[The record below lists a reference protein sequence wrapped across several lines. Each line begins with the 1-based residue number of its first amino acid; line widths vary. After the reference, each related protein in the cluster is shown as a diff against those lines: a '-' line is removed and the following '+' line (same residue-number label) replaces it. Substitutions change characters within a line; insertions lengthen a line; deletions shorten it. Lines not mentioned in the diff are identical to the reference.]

1 MITSNRSF
9 LDLTEEV
16 SKASKYKEL
25 SSSNLACISSIY
37 RDGVSFKVIQWFL
50 KKQAKVRLKARK
62 VRHTGVKTNFLSR
75 NSHEFDV

>member
-1 MITSNRSF
+1 MWLVVTEETLICVSTVWNSKCSKSSSGPAVITSNRSF

-37 RDGVSFKVIQWFL
+37 RDGGVSL
-50 KKQAKVRLKARK
+50 KLFS
-62 VRHTGVKTNFLSR
+62 GF
-75 NSHEFDV
+75 